1 MKFDLNTACIIR
13 REQTD
18 ALISFRVCFADE
30 HKNWVGFDFVVPK
43 DQFVDVAK
51 LDPSS
56 CQRGPMNEK
65 VFNLD
70 RARKVLKR

>member
-1 MKFDLNTACIIR
+1 MNFDLNKACIIR
-13 REQTD
+13 RSQD
-18 ALISFRVCFADE
+18 NDSVSFRVCFADE
-30 HKNWVGFDFVVPK
+30 QKNWVGFDLVVPK

-56 CQRGPMNEK
+56 CQRGTMNEK

>member
-1 MKFDLNTACIIR
+1 MKFDLNKACIIR
-13 REQTD
+13 QEQTD

-43 DQFVDVAK
+43 DQFVDVTK
-51 LDPSS
+51 LDQSS
-56 CQRGPMNEK
+56 CQCAQLDEK

-70 RARKVLKR
+70 RARKAFKR